1 MKVLNFGSLNYDYVY
16 KVDHVITPGETMD
29 SFSMETHFGGKGLN
43 QSIALSRAGVP
54 VQHAGMVGE
63 DGQGFLDL
71 CARSGVD
78 TSLVRMVPGK
88 SGHTII
94 QLDKNAQ
101 NCILLYGG
109 SNRMIT
115 KEYVDEVFS
124 GFGEGDIVLLQNEV
138 NEMPYIIDTA
148 YGKGMRIV
156 LNPSPFNDALLACDM
171 HKIAVF
177 LLNEIEGGQIS
188 GETEPE
194 KILDK
199 MMEKFPGAQVVL
211 TLGSDGVVYRDKNGT
226 CRQGIFKVKP
236 VDTTAAGDTF
246 TGYFIAS
253 MMNDL
258 PIPETLK
265 RCAKASA
272 IAVSRMGA
280 ADSIPTAQEVEESE
294 LAEA

>member
-1 MKVLNFGSLNYDYVY
+1 
-16 KVDHVITPGETMD
+16 
-29 SFSMETHFGGKGLN
+29 
-43 QSIALSRAGVP
+43 
-54 VQHAGMVGE
+54 
-63 DGQGFLDL
+63 
-71 CARSGVD
+71 
-78 TSLVRMVPGK
+78 
-88 SGHTII
+88 
-94 QLDKNAQ
+94 
-101 NCILLYGG
+101 
-109 SNRMIT
+109 MIT

-171 HKIAVF
+171 HKISVL

-199 MMEKFPGAQVVL
+199 MMEKFPEAQVVL
-211 TLGSDGVVYRDKNGT
+211 TLGSDGVVYRDKNGA

-253 MMNDL
+253 MMDDL
-258 PIPETLK
+258 PMPETLK

-280 ADSIPTAQEVEESE
+280 ADSVPTAKEVEEADLE
-294 LAEA
+294 EA

>member
-29 SFSMETHFGGKGLN
+29 SFGMETHFGGKGLN
-43 QSIALSRAGVP
+43 QSIALARAGVP

-71 CARSGVD
+71 CAESGVD
-78 TSLVRMVPGK
+78 TALVRTVPGK

-115 KEYVDEVFS
+115 KEYVDEVFA

-148 YGKGMRIV
+148 YEKGMQIV
-156 LNPSPFNDALLACDM
+156 LNPSPFNDALLACDL
-171 HKIAVF
+171 HKISVF

-199 MMEKFPGAQVVL
+199 MMKEFPEARVVL
-211 TLGSDGVVYRDKNGT
+211 TLGSDGVMYRDKHET

-253 MMNDL
+253 MVEEL
-258 PIPETLK
+258 PIRETLK

-272 IAVSRMGA
+272 IAVSGMGA
-280 ADSIPTAQEVEESE
+280 ADSIPTAKEV
-294 LAEA
+294 AETALTEA

>member
-16 KVDHVITPGETMD
+16 KVDHMITSGETMD
-29 SFSMETHFGGKGLN
+29 SFGMETHFGGKGLN

-63 DGQGFLDL
+63 DGQAFLDL
-71 CARSGVD
+71 CERSGVD
-78 TSLVRMVPGK
+78 ASLVRTVPGK

-101 NCILLYGG
+101 NSILLYGG
-109 SNRMIT
+109 SNRLIT

-148 YGKGMRIV
+148 YAKGMRIV

-171 HKIAVF
+171 KKVSVF

-188 GETEPE
+188 GETDPE

-199 MMEKFPGAQVVL
+199 MMEKFPEAQVVL
-211 TLGSDGVVYRDKNGT
+211 TLGSEGVIYRDKHET
-226 CRQGIFKVKP
+226 CKQGIFKVKP

-253 MMNDL
+253 MVKNL
-258 PIPETLK
+258 PIAEAL
-265 RCAKASA
+265 RVCAKASA

-280 ADSIPTAQEVEESE
+280 ADSVPTVAEVESSE
-294 LAEA
+294 LEER